1 MKLKDML
8 ANDYERILILE
19 DDLRFV
25 PGFVRR
31 LQATVKEA
39 DVTLPDWELLYVG
52 RKRMSS
58 NEVMVSGARYLAY
71 PSYTYWTLAYV
82 LRHSG
87 ARKLMAQR
95 PLEKMVAVDE
105 FLPIMF
111 DRHPNKRWLAYF
123 EPRNLL
129 AISAEPLLVE
139 PLRYTGE
146 PFYVSDTE
154 DSEII
159 PEFLYTGREED
170 IDASEG
176 DE

>member
-1 MKLKDML
+1 M
-8 ANDYERILILE
+8 AHAYERILILE

-25 PGFVRR
+25 PGFNRR
-31 LQATVKEA
+31 LAATIKEA
-39 DVTLPDWELLYVG
+39 DVALPDWELLYVG

-58 NEVMVSGARYLAY
+58 NEVMVEGTRFLAY

-111 DRHPNKRWLAYF
+111 NRHPNKRWLAHF
-123 EPRNLL
+123 EPRDLL

-154 DSEII
+154 DSETI
-159 PEFLYTGREED
+159 PEFLYSDGEREGEN
-170 IDASEG
+170 SESS
-176 DE
+176 ET